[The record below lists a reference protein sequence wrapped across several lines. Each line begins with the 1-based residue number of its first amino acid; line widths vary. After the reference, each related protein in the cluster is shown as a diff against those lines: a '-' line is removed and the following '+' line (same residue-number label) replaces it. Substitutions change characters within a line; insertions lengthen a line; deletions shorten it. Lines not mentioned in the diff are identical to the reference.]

1 VKVRVSDRALRH
13 LAAIYEYIAYDSA
26 EAASRVIGRLQGAV
40 RLLDE
45 QPRMGRESQLRR
57 RRELV
62 VEQYVIIYTVR
73 RDEIVVETI
82 VHGARRR

>member
-1 VKVRVSDRALRH
+1 
-13 LAAIYEYIAYDSA
+13 
-26 EAASRVIGRLQGAV
+26 
-40 RLLDE
+40 
-45 QPRMGRESQLRR
+45 MGRESQLRR